1 MCGGIGLDR
10 VWEGG
15 VDADAVVIDG
25 SLMKTATVADL
36 RNDFRRV
43 SAWVTEGQ
51 SVEITKRGRVV
62 ARLVPPDGGAG
73 AKGKKPFKMPDFAAQ
88 RKAIWGDKKPM
99 TAAEVQAMEDFM
111 NEGQEG

>member
-1 MCGGIGLDR
+1 
-10 VWEGG
+10 
-15 VDADAVVIDG
+15 VIDG

-43 SAWVTEGQ
+43 SAWVSEGQ

-73 AKGKKPFKMPDFAAQ
+73 EKDKKPFKMPDFRAQ
-88 RKAIWGDKKPM
+88 ARAIWGDKKPM
-99 TAAEVQAMEDFM
+99 TDAEVKDMEDFM

>member
-1 MCGGIGLDR
+1 MLDGFGL
-10 VWEGG
+10 
-15 VDADAVVIDG
+15 VIDS

-43 SAWVTEGQ
+43 SAWVSDGQ

-62 ARLVPPDGGAG
+62 ARLVPPDVAVIGQA
-73 AKGKKPFKMPDFAAQ
+73 KKPVIMPDFRAQ
-88 RKAIWGDKKPM
+88 ARAIWGDVKPM

-111 NEGQEG
+111 NEGQGG